1 MGPDFFA
8 LNLPLTTL
16 AAVGLIVMMGSVIQS
31 GLGMGFGL
39 TVAPL
44 LALLNPELVPAP
56 TLFLGMLTAA
66 WGAVSDRAY
75 IRWNEVA
82 LACGGRL
89 AGAVTG
95 LILLLIV
102 STASGFNLL
111 FGTMVLVAMALTTAG
126 RGLPFNSGLLVSMG
140 FISGTMGTITSVG
153 APPLALIYQGRE
165 PDAARA
171 TLAAFFAIGCG
182 ISLTGLYWAG
192 WAGWRDLALALAMV
206 PPMFAGLWIARFVRL
221 RFLRWY
227 RPWLLSVAGLAGL
240 LLVLRGLM

>member
-1 MGPDFFA
+1 MAGS
-8 LNLPLTTL
+8 
-16 AAVGLIVMMGSVIQS
+16 IVQS

-66 WGAVSDRAY
+66 WGALAERAH

-82 LACGGRL
+82 VATGGRL
-89 AGAVTG
+89 IGAVLG
-95 LILLLIV
+95 LVLLLIV
-102 STASGFNLL
+102 STASGFSLL
-111 FGTMVLVAMALTTAG
+111 FGAMVLVAVGLSAAG
-126 RGLPFNSGLLVSMG
+126 RSLPFNWGSLGSMG
-140 FISGTMGTITSVG
+140 FISGAMGTITSVG
-153 APPLALIYQGRE
+153 APPLALVYQGRE

-182 ISLTGLYWAG
+182 ISLAGLYWAG
-192 WAGWRDLALALAMV
+192 WAGWRDAALALAML
-206 PPMFAGLWIARFVRL
+206 PPMFAGLWVARFFRL

-227 RPWLLSVAGLAGL
+227 RPWLLGVAGMAGI
-240 LLVLRGLM
+240 LLVLRGLT